1 MVKTDGG
8 VMKKYYSVPLLVSL
22 AVLCASCST
31 VPLTGRSQLTFMP
44 ESQMVTMAV
53 SQYEE
58 VKNTTPI
65 SANKGQTAMVKNA
78 GDRISRAVEEYMK
91 ANGMGDRIKHFQWEY
106 NLFEKDEAN
115 AWAMPGGKIAFYTG
129 IMDVCENETGVAVVM
144 SHEVAH
150 VVAKHG
156 SERYSQN
163 ILAAAGGL
171 AVGAATKD
179 SENQAAWLAAYGVGA
194 NVGVLLPYSRHHES
208 EADRMGLIFMA
219 MAGYDPHAAVDFW
232 KRMSDLSAGQSP
244 PELLSTHPAHE
255 TRIERIQEALP
266 EALKYYRKP

>member
-1 MVKTDGG
+1 MNFF
-8 VMKKYYSVPLLVSL
+8 YSLMLVASL
-22 AVLCASCST
+22 AIFCSACST

-58 VKNTTPI
+58 VKKTTPI
-65 SANKGQTAMVKNA
+65 SANKAQTAMVKNA
-78 GDRISRAVEEYMK
+78 GDRISKAVEAYMK

-129 IMDVCENETGVAVVM
+129 IMGVCQDETGVAVVM

-150 VVAKHG
+150 VIAKHG

-163 ILAAAGGL
+163 ILAAAGGM
-171 AVGAATKD
+171 AVGLATKD
-179 SENQAAWLAAYGVGA
+179 SENQVAWMAAYGAGT
-194 NVGVLLPYSRHHES
+194 NVGVLLPFSRHHES

-219 MAGYDPHAAVDFW
+219 MAGYDPKAAVDFW
-232 KRMSDLSAGQSP
+232 TRMSDLSGGQAP

-255 TRIERIQEALP
+255 TRIEKIQKEIP
-266 EALKYYRKP
+266 EAMKYYRKP